1 MEKEAYPGGTLSD
14 ATMIELFLRGLR
26 DVEVIRY
33 VCRCHPTTF
42 DEAVEIAARDEADA
56 GPTSV
61 ERTRKPR
68 PDMIAKIDQIVTPQI
83 QNDITKPGSSGPEEQ
98 KKRGPR
104 KDVKNQD
111 ILSKIALIP
120 EAILHHSA
128 QLLPTPLTL

>member
-1 MEKEAYPGGTLSD
+1 MQKNEDVFAYANVLRQMEKEAYPGRTLGD

-33 VCRCHPTTF
+33 VRRCNPTTF
-42 DEAVEIAARDEADA
+42 AEAVEIAIRDEADA

-68 PDMIAKIDQIVTPQI
+68 PDMIAKFDQIVTPQI
-83 QNDITKPGSSGPEEQ
+83 QNDTAKPGSSGPKEQ

-104 KDVKNQD
+104 KP
-111 ILSKIALIP
+111 IICY
-120 EAILHHSA
+120 
-128 QLLPTPLTL
+128 